1 MTKCNKEAG
10 FTLIETLLSLL
21 AFMVM
26 SSLIL
31 QMMIIVTPSYSKV
44 QSLNEMEW
52 ELFLLNIKREMKMSS
67 SVHITNHTLQYVVN
81 EQVISIEPY
90 QNLLRRKVN
99 NQGHE
104 VMLHKVGD
112 FRVHQEG
119 IFIVMK
125 VRDQSGQ
132 LYSEKVP
139 LSYMNKGG

>member
-1 MTKCNKEAG
+1 
-10 FTLIETLLSLL
+10 
-21 AFMVM
+21 
-26 SSLIL
+26 
-31 QMMIIVTPSYSKV
+31 MIIVTPSYSKV